1 MNQTMNMRPLSMADV
16 DARVGFIRRT
26 YAHLFGA
33 IMAFVAVSFGLMQMP
48 FTESMVLWLFAQGG
62 WAWLVVLGG
71 FGLIGFAADH
81 FAHKVE
87 SRPLQYLGLGVYV
100 VAEAI
105 IFTPMY
111 FLAQGQPGVL
121 PAAALITAVLFAG
134 LTVSVFITKKD
145 FSFLRT
151 GLVAASF
158 MSIGVIVGGVAFG
171 FSLGLWFSALM
182 VLIAG
187 GSILY
192 YTSRVM
198 NDYRTDQHVAA
209 SLSLFSAVAL
219 LFWYVLRIV
228 MAFTGD

>member
-1 MNQTMNMRPLSMADV
+1 MSYARMQPLSMADV
-16 DARVGFIRRT
+16 DARVTFIRKT
-26 YAHLFGA
+26 YTHLFGA
-33 IMAFVAVSFGLMQMP
+33 IIAFVAVSFGIMQLP
-48 FTESMVLWLFAQGG
+48 FTESMVTWLFMQGS
-62 WAWLVVLGG
+62 WAWLVVLGA
-71 FGLIGFAADH
+71 FALVGFAADH
-81 FAHKVE
+81 FAHNLE
-87 SRPLQYLGLGVYV
+87 SKPLQYAGLGLYV
-100 VAEAI
+100 LAEAV

-111 FLAQGQPGVL
+111 FLAQGQPGAL
-121 PAAALITAVLFAG
+121 AAAALITLVVFAG

-158 MSIGVIVGGVAFG
+158 GSIGLIVAGTVFG

-182 VLIAG
+182 VLLAG

-198 NDYRTDQHVAA
+198 RDYHTEQYVAA

-219 LFWYVLRIV
+219 LFWYVLRV
-228 MAFTGD
+228 VLAFSGD